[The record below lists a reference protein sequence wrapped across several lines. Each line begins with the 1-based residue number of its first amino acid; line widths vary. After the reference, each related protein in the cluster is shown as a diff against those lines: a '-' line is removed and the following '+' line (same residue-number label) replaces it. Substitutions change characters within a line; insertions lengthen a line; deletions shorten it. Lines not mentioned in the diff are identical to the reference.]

1 MREEGKE
8 VEEEDRQEETRDVA
22 VIIHRVCGGTK
33 RPVYSIMAKFDGGNS
48 RRRRPSRQNMRN
60 RQRTAENIRCGKDTI
75 CHNRRVTVGVT
86 SMHLFSSQV
95 PQPFK
100 L

>member
-1 MREEGKE
+1 MREEGEE
-8 VEEEDRQEETRDVA
+8 VEEKDRQEDTRGVA
-22 VIIHRVCGGTK
+22 AIIHRVCGGTK
-33 RPVYSIMAKFDGGNS
+33 RPVYSVMAKLDGGSN

-60 RQRTAENIRCGKDTI
+60 RQRTAEIIRCGKDTI

-86 SMHLFSSQV
+86 SMHLSSSQV